1 MSDICREFLFSD
13 VDGVESMETI
23 NDNVA
28 DEAEKVADEADDVES
43 METINDNVAD
53 KADKVAD
60 EADDVESME
69 TINDNVA
76 DEVAYKADKVA
87 DEADDVA
94 NDVADKVADKV
105 TDKVADKVAPYIEDP
120 MYFEIALIEVVKS
133 ALKTAKHLD
142 KRQAENCDQAAYKKL
157 VQALNQEYQIPI
169 LTVAENLQ
177 LGKYAGLCKLYAE
190 CVVIRDWDKEVFLNE
205 QIKPQRA

>member
-28 DEAEKVADEADDVES
+28 DEVA
-43 METINDNVAD
+43 N

-76 DEVAYKADKVA
+76 NEVPDKVA
-87 DEADDVA
+87 DDADKADDV
-94 NDVADKVADKV
+94 
-105 TDKVADKVAPYIEDP
+105 TEKVADKVAPYIEDP

-133 ALKTAKHLD
+133 ALKTAKNLD